1 MVHATTRPRPDLA
14 DAIASQTRVLV
25 TELGRARLG
34 DVRGIHRA
42 RTSSRRLREV
52 LPVAEVAAPGAGIDR
67 TQREIRR
74 ITRVLGPVRELDV
87 AIAEFTESAGRQ
99 VDPVFDAIERH
110 LTSERA
116 RRFHS
121 VIVKLGTLDLDRLRA
136 RLEAVA
142 TAVDSETVRRVWERA
157 LAERL
162 RRRATRLLRAIDE
175 AGTLYVPER
184 LHAVRIAA
192 KKLRYGL
199 ELTRDASGLPVGSL
213 AASIKR
219 VQDVLGRLHDLEVLA
234 GQVREMAARS
244 RRAAVGS
251 EGILATLER
260 ECRAQHARYL
270 AKRTGLSTQ
279 AIRTK
284 DEVAPTLKGRQL
296 PMMKL
301 GASSLAAREARWR

>member
-14 DAIASQTRVLV
+14 DAIASQARVLV
-25 TELGRARLG
+25 TELARARQG

-52 LPVAEVAAPGAGIDR
+52 LPVAAVAAPGAGIDR
-67 TQREIRR
+67 TRREIRR

-87 AIAEFTESAGRQ
+87 AIAEFAEAPGWQ
-99 VDPVFDAIERH
+99 ADPAVAAIERH

-121 VIVKLGTLDLDRLRA
+121 VIVKFGALDLDRLRA

-142 TAVDSETVRRVWERA
+142 AAVDSETVRRLWERA

-175 AGTLYVPER
+175 AGTLYLPER
-184 LHAVRIAA
+184 LHTVRIAA

-199 ELTRDASGLPVGSL
+199 ELTRQASSLPVGSL

-244 RRAAVGS
+244 RRAGARS
-251 EGILATLER
+251 EAILTALEH
-260 ECRAQHARYL
+260 ECRAQHALYL
-270 AKRTGLSTQ
+270 AKRAGLATQ
-279 AIRTK
+279 ATRTK

-301 GASSLAAREARWR
+301 GASALEAEEARWR

>member
-1 MVHATTRPRPDLA
+1 M
-14 DAIASQTRVLV
+14 
-25 TELGRARLG
+25 
-34 DVRGIHRA
+34 
-42 RTSSRRLREV
+42 
-52 LPVAEVAAPGAGIDR
+52 
-67 TQREIRR
+67 
-74 ITRVLGPVRELDV
+74 
-87 AIAEFTESAGRQ
+87 
-99 VDPVFDAIERH
+99 
-110 LTSERA
+110 
-116 RRFHS
+116 
-121 VIVKLGTLDLDRLRA
+121 IVKFGPLDLDRLRA

-142 TAVDSETVRRVWERA
+142 AAVDSETLRRVWERA

-199 ELTRDASGLPVGSL
+199 ELTRQASGLPVGAL

-219 VQDVLGRLHDLEVLA
+219 VQDVLGRLHDLQVLA

-244 RRAAVGS
+244 RKAAAGS
-251 EGILATLER
+251 EAILTALER

-270 AKRTGLSTQ
+270 ARRAGLATQ
-279 AIRTK
+279 AKRTK

-301 GASSLAAREARWR
+301 GASALAAREARWP

>member
-1 MVHATTRPRPDLA
+1 MAHATTRPRPDLA
-14 DAIASQTRVLV
+14 DAIASQAHALV
-25 TELGRARLG
+25 TELARARQG

-52 LPVAEVAAPGAGIDR
+52 LPVAAVAAPGAGVDR
-67 TQREIRR
+67 TRREIRR

-87 AIAEFTESAGRQ
+87 AIAEFAQSAGRPA
-99 VDPVFDAIERH
+99 DPVAAAIERH
-110 LTSERA
+110 LESERA

-121 VIVKLGTLDLDRLRA
+121 VIVKFGALDLDRLRA

-142 TAVDSETVRRVWERA
+142 AAVDSETVRRLWERA
-157 LAERL
+157 LSDRL

-199 ELTRDASGLPVGSL
+199 ELSREASSLPVGSL
-213 AASIKR
+213 AVSIKR

-244 RRAAVGS
+244 RRTAAGS
-251 EGILATLER
+251 DAILLALER

-270 AKRTGLSTQ
+270 ARRVGLAAQ
-279 AIRTK
+279 ARRTK

-301 GASSLAAREARWR
+301 GASALEAREARWR